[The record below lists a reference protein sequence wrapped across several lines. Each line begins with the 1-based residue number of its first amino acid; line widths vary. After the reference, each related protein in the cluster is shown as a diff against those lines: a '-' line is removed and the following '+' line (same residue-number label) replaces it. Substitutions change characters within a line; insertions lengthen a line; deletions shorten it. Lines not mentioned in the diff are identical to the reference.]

1 MKKYRLVFVL
11 SILFLGVIKL
21 TASEYEQVRK
31 APRAHVPVWQ
41 SFALSEVELT
51 DSYFKKA
58 MDLHK
63 GYLLSLDVDRLI
75 HTYAVVSVCRGK
87 EIITEDG
94 RSMVDVPMVI
104 ICLLVP

>member
-31 APRAHVPVWQ
+31 APRVHVPVWQ

-51 DSYFKKA
+51 DSYFKT
-58 MDLHK
+58 
-63 GYLLSLDVDRLI
+63 GSF

>member
-31 APRAHVPVWQ
+31 APRVHVPVWQ

-51 DSYFKKA
+51 DS
-58 MDLHK
+58 
-63 GYLLSLDVDRLI
+63 
-75 HTYAVVSVCRGK
+75 CRW
-87 EIITEDG
+87 
-94 RSMVDVPMVI
+94 M
-104 ICLLVP
+104 

>member
-1 MKKYRLVFVL
+1 M
-11 SILFLGVIKL
+11 

-31 APRAHVPVWQ
+31 APRVHVPVWQ

-75 HTYAVVSVCRGK
+75 PHVRRSVGLQGK

-94 RSMVDVPMVI
+94 RSMVDALWSLYV
-104 ICLLVP
+104 CLCHDVCFYRRESLAG

>member
-1 MKKYRLVFVL
+1 MLKGETEPLLISVRLIDSLIVFFIKSVTMKKYRLVFVL

-31 APRAHVPVWQ
+31 APRVHVPVWQ

-63 GYLLSLDVDRLI
+63 DI
-75 HTYAVVSVCRGK
+75 CCRW
-87 EIITEDG
+87 
-94 RSMVDVPMVI
+94 M
-104 ICLLVP
+104 

>member
-31 APRAHVPVWQ
+31 APRVHVPVWQ

-63 GYLLSLDVDRLI
+63 GYLLSLDVDLSLI
-75 HTYAVVSVCRGK
+75 H
-87 EIITEDG
+87 I
-94 RSMVDVPMVI
+94 
-104 ICLLVP
+104 